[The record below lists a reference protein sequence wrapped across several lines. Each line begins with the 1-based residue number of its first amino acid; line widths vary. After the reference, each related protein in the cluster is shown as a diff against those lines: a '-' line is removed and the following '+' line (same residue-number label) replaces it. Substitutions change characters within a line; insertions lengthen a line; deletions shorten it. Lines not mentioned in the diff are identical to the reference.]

1 VILALFDSVVV
12 SGVVV
17 VVVVV
22 SRVDTVVFS
31 VLAAVALGKVDVEDV
46 IVLLVVAAELL
57 VVLVV
62 FDADVE
68 SVTISRKLE

>member
-1 VILALFDSVVV
+1 MILALFDSVVV

-17 VVVVV
+17 VVVVI
-22 SRVDTVVFS
+22 SRVDIVVFS

-62 FDADVE
+62 FDVDVE
-68 SVTISRKLE
+68 AVTISRKLE

>member
-1 VILALFDSVVV
+1 MILALFDSVVV

>member
-1 VILALFDSVVV
+1 MILALFDSVVV

-22 SRVDTVVFS
+22 SRVDIVVFS

>member
-12 SGVVV
+12 SGVV

-62 FDADVE
+62 FDVDVE
-68 SVTISRKLE
+68 SVTIFRKLE

>member
-1 VILALFDSVVV
+1 
-12 SGVVV
+12 
-17 VVVVV
+17 
-22 SRVDTVVFS
+22 VDTVVFS

-62 FDADVE
+62 FDVDVE
-68 SVTISRKLE
+68 SVTIFRKLE

>member
-1 VILALFDSVVV
+1 MILALFDSVVV

-22 SRVDTVVFS
+22 SRVDIVVFS

-46 IVLLVVAAELL
+46 IVLVV
-57 VVLVV
+57 
-62 FDADVE
+62 
-68 SVTISRKLE
+68 

>member
-1 VILALFDSVVV
+1 MILALFDSVVV
-12 SGVVV
+12 SGVV

-62 FDADVE
+62 FDVDVE

>member
-1 VILALFDSVVV
+1 MILALFDSVVV
-12 SGVVV
+12 SGVV

>member
-1 VILALFDSVVV
+1 MILALFDSVVV
-12 SGVVV
+12 SGVV

-62 FDADVE
+62 FDVDVE
-68 SVTISRKLE
+68 SVTIFRKLE

>member
-12 SGVVV
+12 SGVV

>member
-22 SRVDTVVFS
+22 SRVDIVVFS